1 MDNIKNE
8 NKLQPTLVEAAF
20 PLAGHWWWWIIQGV
34 PGCPRVPV
42 WVIHQWEPTSVV
54 ACSTSE
60 PGVMV
65 PGRAGTLGKAGFP
78 RWPLI
83 YAPGS
88 GPGLLLHSW
97 PLQVGGQGGS
107 RRGGREGGNKWVS
120 TLRKG
125 PAGACLTVPGD
136 YLPPQPP
143 WSSAVSVQHVCGGK
157 RACSTPLVTTIVKFT
172 CFEW

>member
-42 WVIHQWEPTSVV
+42 WVIHHWEPTSVV

-107 RRGGREGGNKWVS
+107 RRGGREAPNGCLLWERPCWGLLDRPRGLSAS
-120 TLRKG
+120 T
-125 PAGACLTVPGD
+125 A
-136 YLPPQPP
+136 
-143 WSSAVSVQHVCGGK
+143 
-157 RACSTPLVTTIVKFT
+157 PLVSCSVCAACVRREKSLLNTFN
-172 CFEW
+172 